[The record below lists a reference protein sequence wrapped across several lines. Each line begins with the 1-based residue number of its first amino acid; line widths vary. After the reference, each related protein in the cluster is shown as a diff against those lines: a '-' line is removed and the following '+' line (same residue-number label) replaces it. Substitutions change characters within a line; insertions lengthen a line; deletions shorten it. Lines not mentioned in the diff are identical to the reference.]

1 MRILRMLR
9 TVFVAA
15 GALLVGIGGAA
26 AQNAP
31 VDTGKIAAT
40 IKADVAQ
47 LLADY
52 NARDPVRTASH
63 DAPNVVQMVHGGPNV
78 VGQAADLASDRK
90 QFAAHPKAQTTLSN
104 DAVEVA
110 ASGEM
115 AIYRA
120 TYNSTFTEKRTKRTW
135 TETGNWV
142 AGYRLQ
148 PDGSWKIEWAIYS
161 TTSPRAGNL

>member
-1 MRILRMLR
+1 MRILR

-15 GALLVGIGGAA
+15 GFLLVGIGGAA

-31 VDTGKIAAT
+31 VDTGKIAAA

-47 LLADY
+47 LVADY
-52 NARDPVRTASH
+52 NARDPVKTASH
-63 DAPNVVQMVHGGPNV
+63 DAPNIVQMVHGGSNV
-78 VGQAADLASDRK
+78 VGQAADLASDRR
-90 QFAAHPKAQTTLSN
+90 QFAAHPKAQTSLSN

-115 AIYRA
+115 AVYRA
-120 TYNSTFTEKRTKRTW
+120 TYSSTFTEKRTKKTR

-142 AGYRLQ
+142 AGYQLQ
-148 PDGSWKIEWAIYS
+148 PDGSWKIGWAIYS
-161 TTSPRAGNL
+161 ATSPRTGNP